1 MNLSV
6 PLPKDQKKLPV
17 YVFFK
22 DYNRVPLKV
31 KRGVRFNFSWIYFL
45 KTKLA
50 SKTLNQGKIKV
61 TRTCFN
67 SNFYTLICFFI
78 IIIIIVH

>member
-22 DYNRVPLKV
+22 DCNRVPLKV

-67 SNFYTLICFFI
+67 SNF
-78 IIIIIVH
+78 

>member
-31 KRGVRFNFSWIYFL
+31 KRWKELGGLML
-45 KTKLA
+45 KLQMKH
-50 SKTLNQGKIKV
+50 GGD
-61 TRTCFN
+61 TRAGM
-67 SNFYTLICFFI
+67 IQ
-78 IIIIIVH
+78 